1 MNEESVKDPKAIMK
15 QKKEIGRRFFEFR
28 SKVGKSQTQLAAEL
42 EVYQS
47 TVTNIEKGMTFPA
60 AMYIIYFQRH
70 YDLNPTW
77 LLCGEGS
84 TFLSEK
90 SEEEILK
97 QPWRKSRLP
106 CHIDFYDPRY
116 ENYFELLALMQ
127 IPAIEKVILGKLT
140 ELKIMAKQEIEN
152 FNKNNKTLQEVN
164 HVP

>member
-1 MNEESVKDPKAIMK
+1 MNEESVKDPKTIMK
-15 QKKEIGRRFFEFR
+15 QKKEIGRRFFKFR
-28 SKVGKSQTQLAAEL
+28 TLIGKSQTQLAAEL
-42 EVYQS
+42 DVYQS
-47 TVTNIEKGMTFPA
+47 TITNIERGMTFPA
-60 AMYIIYFQRH
+60 AIYIIYCQRY

-84 TFLSEK
+84 TFISEE
-90 SEEEILK
+90 SGEEILK
-97 QPWRKSRLP
+97 QPWRKSLLP
-106 CHIDFYDPRY
+106 CHINFNDSMY

-152 FNKNNKTLQEVN
+152 FNKNNKKLQEVN